1 MGIEKVTN
9 AGATPKNNLPTKPI
23 ATGKVVC
30 SEISKSEFDRMQ
42 KLSSAS
48 TLSQAKASIN
58 INKSSGSDLLKL
70 QLQDLGAKTLELPAD
85 ESENL
90 EKKYRIDQ
98 LRDYLEKRVPQE
110 HYLDPYF
117 TCITSVPEQVFK
129 EQGIDEYSKEFAKN
143 LAETFDKK
151 GLIISRDIIAD
162 ISWLFDSQIELLTQ
176 EINSQIENIDKNSEN
191 DFSLDDFKIVD
202 TTTNPFDSE
211 KEGLSDV
218 AMNKVFM
225 RTYNGKLKQIYSIE
239 Q

>member
-9 AGATPKNNLPTKPI
+9 VGAMPKNNLPAKPI
-23 ATGKVVC
+23 TTGNVV
-30 SEISKSEFDRMQ
+30 SREISKSEFERMQ

-58 INKSSGSDLLKL
+58 INKFSGSDLLKI
-70 QLQDLGAKTLELPAD
+70 QSQDLSARILELQVD
-85 ESENL
+85 ESQNL

-151 GLIISRDIIAD
+151 GLIVARDIIAD

-176 EINSQIENIDKNSEN
+176 EINSQIERIEKNEEAE
-191 DFSLDDFKIVD
+191 FSLDDFVIIE
-202 TTTNPFDSE
+202 TATNPFDSE
-211 KEGLSDV
+211 KESLSDV

-225 RTYNGKLKQIYSIE
+225 RTYNDKLKQIYSVE
-239 Q
+239 